1 MIPRLLVEI
10 TWQLEILVTTLA
22 ITFFAI
28 LNMVATSLVDK
39 CHKIISAKWSQF
51 TIALCKTEAN
61 NMRFA
66 EASGLK
72 KEQMLLCEPCDAKLW
87 KKALPAESP
96 ATHTRLPLVPR

>member
-1 MIPRLLVEI
+1 
-10 TWQLEILVTTLA
+10 
-22 ITFFAI
+22 
-28 LNMVATSLVDK
+28 
-39 CHKIISAKWSQF
+39 
-51 TIALCKTEAN
+51 
-61 NMRFA
+61 MRFA